1 MIQLPIWVW
10 VVSVL
15 GVIAA
20 GVGLGY
26 LLIYLFWRVERFF
39 YPSVAVREEQP
50 PEPKEEKLIEEE
62 SPVIIDQ
69 EFEEKLSGGNRLI
82 RFADVLHS
90 QFNHSFKTV
99 TTIVC
104 WDLALK
110 HGEEVRDTESNQ
122 MKLQVIKPKDTAE
135 RTRYLLVD
143 KTGHQIISVVL
154 GREYIKQETKLDLEK
169 VKMIQ

>member
-1 MIQLPIWVW
+1 MQFPIWVW
-10 VVSVL
+10 IVSAL
-15 GVIAA
+15 GVIAT

-26 LLIYLFWRVERFF
+26 LLIYLFWRLEKYF
-39 YPSVAVREEQP
+39 S
-50 PEPKEEKLIEEE
+50 PKEEKIIEEE

-69 EFEEKLSGGNRLI
+69 EIEEKLPRGNRLI

-90 QFNHSFKTV
+90 QFNHSLKTV

-104 WDLALK
+104 WDIALK
-110 HGEEVRDTESNQ
+110 HGEEVRDTKGNQ
-122 MKLQVIKPKDTAE
+122 MKLQVIKPKNPTE

-143 KTGHQIISVVL
+143 KTGHQMISVVL
-154 GREYIKQETKLDLEK
+154 GREYIKQEVKFNLDK

>member
-26 LLIYLFWRVERFF
+26 LLIYLFWRIERYFN
-39 YPSVAVREEQP
+39 PSVAVRENQP
-50 PEPKEEKLIEEE
+50 PEAKEEMIIREDGPVIVAQEIEE
-62 SPVIIDQ
+62 IIPR
-69 EFEEKLSGGNRLI
+69 GNRLI

-90 QFNHSFKTV
+90 QFNHSFKAV

-104 WDLALK
+104 WDIGLK
-110 HGEEVRDTESNQ
+110 HGEKVRDTKGNQ
-122 MKLQVIKPKDTAE
+122 MKLQIIEPKNPTE
-135 RTRYLLVD
+135 RTRYLLID
-143 KTGHQIISVVL
+143 KTGHQTISVVP
-154 GREYIKQETKLDLEK
+154 GREYIKQETKFDLDK
-169 VKMIQ
+169 VKMV

>member
-1 MIQLPIWVW
+1 MIQLPIWLW
-10 VVSVL
+10 IVSVL

-20 GVGLGY
+20 GVGLAY
-26 LLIYLFWRVERFF
+26 LLIYLFWRIEKYFS
-39 YPSVAVREEQP
+39 PT
-50 PEPKEEKLIEEE
+50 PEPEEEKIIKED
-62 SPVIIDQ
+62 SPVIIEQ
-69 EFEEKLSGGNRLI
+69 EIEEKLPGGNRLI

-110 HGEEVRDTESNQ
+110 HGEEVWDAKGNQ
-122 MKLQVIKPKDTAE
+122 MKLQVIKPKNPTE

-154 GREYIKQETKLDLEK
+154 GREYIKQETKLDLDK
-169 VKMIQ
+169 VKMV